1 MQPFSA
7 TSGRA
12 GIASRPAFFQQ
23 DDAHRRCLPRYRARC
38 DFALGAGCGRLG
50 PQPGRQAPRPRVAH
64 AGRPLVIPSLSHVQ
78 AFLAF
83 LGAHGHGRILIHCA
97 AGLGR
102 SPALAIIAM
111 VSQGIDALSTCALV
125 WEAVPHASLN
135 RMRMTQAAPT
145 EVRHEVGNW
154 AVPPRL
160 RTPLQRRRQ
169 GGPKAIST
177 GRIAAAVRLDG
188 TIDATWIDTLWETNT
203 GPS

>member
-1 MQPFSA
+1 MRTAVASLDTVPGAILRWGPDAVVSA
-7 TSGRA
+7 HS
-12 GIASRPAFFQQ
+12 
-23 DDAHRRCLPRYRARC
+23 
-38 DFALGAGCGRLG
+38 
-50 PQPGRQAPRPRVAH
+50 PGGRPRAPGVAH

-154 AVPPRL
+154 AVPAAPTHATAASTTRRSPRQSPPAASRPQSGSTDHRCYL
-160 RTPLQRRRQ
+160 DRYPVGDQHRPVVAPRERGCRR
-169 GGPKAIST
+169 G
-177 GRIAAAVRLDG
+177 LDAG
-188 TIDATWIDTLWETNT
+188 
-203 GPS
+203 